1 MHEPKTLVIRLTRKV
16 RLMTFAVASAC
27 LGLLVLSYFLGA
39 LSSVDRD
46 ANLRQKVSELTAL
59 ANEQSIEIKAL
70 EQKTAIALKSSEI
83 DRLAAKELE
92 LALAEHYRTEA
103 RLQRDLAFYKKL
115 MAPDELDKG
124 FTVHSVELFHD
135 VIADHYLSLIHI

>member
-27 LGLLVLSYFLGA
+27 LGLLVLSYFWGA

-46 ANLRQKVSELTAL
+46 ANLRQKVSELTAI

-70 EQKTAIALKSSEI
+70 
-83 DRLAAKELE
+83 
-92 LALAEHYRTEA
+92 
-103 RLQRDLAFYKKL
+103 
-115 MAPDELDKG
+115 
-124 FTVHSVELFHD
+124 
-135 VIADHYLSLIHI
+135 